1 MGGGIEVKNA
11 LFNIIIVFYLYP
23 VSSHKT
29 HFCNPKLKK
38 V

>member
-1 MGGGIEVKNA
+1 MGVCIEVKNT

-23 VSSHKT
+23 VSTHKT
-29 HFCNPKLKK
+29 HFCNPTFLK